1 MIGGYFSAAT
11 ALEQVVSTWRG
22 GGGGSPQQMAL
33 DKGGGG
39 SGHLHLEPPCELLPL
54 SAERKELG
62 GRERVPLFGEKDRH
76 PPPSS
81 NTQAGTPEEG
91 SW

>member
-1 MIGGYFSAAT
+1 M
-11 ALEQVVSTWRG
+11 EG